1 MPTTGSQYNLGP
13 DVHDRFTTLD
23 YVIFS
28 TMLLLSAIIG
38 VFYAFRGVPK
48 SHRDFLMADRNLD
61 FWPVAFSLA
70 ASFMSAFTVLGTP
83 AEVYRFGS
91 VFILFAFSYAITVV
105 ISAEVFLPVFY
116 RLRLTSVYEYLELR
130 YNKYMRFLGTM
141 TFIILTILY
150 TSIVIYSPSLTLNK
164 VAGFQL
170 WDSVIAT
177 GLICTFYC
185 SVGGLK
191 AVVWTD
197 VFQYILM
204 IIGLGVV
211 FARAVIIKGGFG
223 PILHDAYQGGR
234 LNIWDFNLNPL
245 KRHTVWT
252 VVIGG
257 TFTWAGIYAT
267 NQSQVQRYFACR
279 SQWDAKCA
287 LYLNLVGLW
296 IALLLASLNGLSMYS
311 IYKDCDPLTSGI
323 VSSPDQLMPYFVLN
337 ILEYYPG
344 VPGLFVA
351 GIYSASLSSLST
363 SINALATVTLE
374 DFIKP
379 YFTLSEEKLS
389 YIAMGISLLFGIAC
403 LSMAALISVKGALL
417 QAAFSVFEL
426 IGGPLLGI
434 YSLGILFPFANS
446 KGAFSGFICGFCVI
460 MWIGIGA
467 QKYPPGPHRTV
478 PLPLSIAGCQRSNDS
493 TFVSTTV
500 TSPSLASSRSYLQEN
515 WYSVSCLYFST
526 LGALITFTVGTI
538 ISLLTGGLNKEVDHR
553 LLFTKKDF
561 MVNIQ
566 YWKDKFSAKQVA
578 PEQG

>member
-1 MPTTGSQYNLGP
+1 MTRSQSDLGP
-13 DVHDRFTTLD
+13 DVLSQHFTTLD

-38 VFYAFRGVPK
+38 VFFAFQGVPK
-48 SHRDFLMADRNLD
+48 SHKDFLMAEHNLS
-61 FWPVAFSLA
+61 FLPVAFSLA
-70 ASFMSAFTVLGTP
+70 TSCMSALTVLGTP

-91 VFILFAFSYAITVV
+91 IFLLFAFSYAIMVV
-105 ISAEVFLPVFY
+105 IIAEVFLPVFY
-116 RLRLTSVYEYLELR
+116 RLGLTSVYEV
-130 YNKYMRFLGTM
+130 G
-141 TFIILTILY
+141 IVAILL
-150 TSIVIYSPSLTLNK
+150 P
-164 VAGFQL
+164 AGFRL

-177 GLICTFYC
+177 GLICIFYC

-191 AVVWTD
+191 AVVWAG

-204 IIGLGVV
+204 IVGLGLV

-234 LNIWDFNLNPL
+234 LNIWDFNPNPL

-257 TFTWAGIYAT
+257 TFTWVGMYAT

-296 IALLLASLNGLSMYS
+296 IALIFASLNGLSMYS

-323 VSSPDQLMPYFVLN
+323 VSAPDQLMPYFVLD
-337 ILEYYPG
+337 ILKDYPG
-344 VPGLFVA
+344 LPGLFVA
-351 GIYSASLSSLST
+351 GTYSASLSSVSI

-389 YIAMGISLLFGIAC
+389 YIAMGISLLFGIVC
-403 LSMAALISVKGALL
+403 LSMAALVSVMGALL
-417 QAAFSVFEL
+417 QAAFSVFGL

-446 KGAFSGFICGFCVI
+446 KGAFLGFICGFCVI

-467 QKYPPGPHRTV
+467 QKYPPAPHRTV
-478 PLPLSIAGCQRSNDS
+478 PLPLSIAGCQRSNDRNIKLFFS
-493 TFVSTTV
+493 F
-500 TSPSLASSRSYLQEN
+500 RSYFQEY
-515 WYSVSCLYFST
+515 WYSVSYLYFSA
-526 LGALITFTVGTI
+526 LGALITFIVGTVV
-538 ISLLTGGLNKEVDHR
+538 SLLTGGLNKEVDHR

-566 YWKDKFSAKQVA
+566 YWKDKFVSIV
-578 PEQG
+578 